1 MRKMKRIGVL
11 TSGGDA
17 PGMNPC
23 IRAVVRSAIYKG
35 LEVVGIKRGYTGL
48 IENDVQIMDAGSVS
62 GIIYRGGTVLKS
74 ARSKYFMEEEGQ
86 GKAVKNIKKLGIGT
100 LIVIGGD
107 GSFRGARVLDEK
119 WDIPTIGIPATID
132 NDIWGTDF
140 TIGFLTAVNTALEAI
155 DKIRDTA
162 TSHDRLFLVE
172 VMGRTSGFI
181 ALWSGVAGGVENILI
196 PELSTNLDEVC
207 AELEEGRKRGKTS
220 SIIIVAEGNRMGS
233 AVEIA
238 FRIREKT
245 GYEGR
250 VVVLGHLQRGGS
262 PCAWDRILGVRLG
275 ASAVN
280 AIVKGKRNIM
290 VGIVNG
296 KIKTSLLKDI
306 SRKKKKLSLDLYY
319 LNSIMAT

>member
-1 MRKMKRIGVL
+1 MKRIGVL

-23 IRAVVRSAIYKG
+23 IRAVVRSAIYKE

-86 GKAVKNIKKLGIGT
+86 RKAVENIKKLGIGT

-207 AELEEGRKRGKTS
+207 AELEEGRKRGKIS

-262 PCAWDRILGVRLG
+262 PCAWDRILGIRLG

-296 KIKTSLLKDI
+296 KIKTSLLEDI
-306 SRKKKKLSLDLYY
+306 SRKKKKPSLDLYY
-319 LNSIMAT
+319 LNHIMAT